1 MEKKGNSKM
10 DRTKPIINAPFVFI
24 GGMDAGFRRNWLIMK
39 ERHTGESWFDDLAT
53 RYETRLNGVQ
63 NELSSAYEEVLDK
76 ITEHLRTASASQSRA
91 ASMVQELN
99 EHQETF
105 DLDIGGEVRR
115 TSRKRHRDSDTLLAT
130 LADNPFEDGVPFI
143 DRDPTHCR
151 DVLYATYP
159 YARNKAANRERVYAN
174 QSPRPIDH
182 TPQMLWQLI
191 YKKLQPLGWMLYDV
205 TLAIREGNQKYL
217 GMVYPI
223 ETGFQWYSKP
233 IPWRPDVNN
242 HNTIYEYFEGKSGDG
257 PLVLRF
263 TDRSKNLSIYQSA
276 VNNLHVALSERGLQM
291 KSYSDPKHPEH
302 GTVTRHVIAIYR
314 EHVKPEALDWD
325 GNLVFSD
332 GDWRNEIE

>member
-1 MEKKGNSKM
+1 MHHSFLLVGWM
-10 DRTKPIINAPFVFI
+10 P
-24 GGMDAGFRRNWLIMK
+24 MDA
-39 ERHTGESWFDDLAT
+39 
-53 RYETRLNGVQ
+53 ETRLNGVQ

-242 HNTIYEYFEGKSGDG
+242 HNTIYEYFEGKRGDG

-291 KSYSDPKHPEH
+291 KSYSDAHPKRD
-302 GTVTRHVIAIYR
+302 TDKRHVIAIYR
-314 EHVKPEALDWD
+314 VWWWNK
-325 GNLVFSD
+325 
-332 GDWRNEIE
+332 NEMTEYVSADTN